1 LSIQINKLY
10 FFGMKLVPKIYQHFF
25 SFIFVALLIGLAC
38 ASDDNLFIKID
49 QAYKSFGYNDVVVL
63 CQKAL
68 KDPLTTNPDTLVQL
82 YSYMGLS
89 YYALD
94 EMGPSYNKF
103 YQLLKINPQYQLD
116 PAVTPPKILRFFD
129 EIKASMNQ
137 MHSNNVSAIP
147 DTVFIPTGPDKT
159 SIIYSFILPGSGHLR
174 EGFKTK
180 GWILTST
187 ALVTLGSSIYYIV
200 ETNNREKDYLNAIE
214 KDIIEQKYQE
224 YNDAYRLRN
233 ISLGLFAGVWLYS
246 QIDLLFISSYEQN
259 SKSGLNIQAGMNDSY
274 TPSIYITY
282 RF

>member
-1 LSIQINKLY
+1 
-10 FFGMKLVPKIYQHFF
+10 MKLVPKIYQHFF
-25 SFIFVALLIGLAC
+25 SFIFLAVLIGLTR

-49 QAYKSFGYNDVVVL
+49 QAYKSFGYNDVVAL

-68 KDPLTTNPDTLVQL
+68 KDPLATNPDTLVQL

-159 SIIYSFILPGSGHLR
+159 SIIYSFILPGSGHIR
-174 EGFKTK
+174 EGYQTK
-180 GWILTST
+180 GWILTT
-187 ALVTLGSSIYYIV
+187 AALVTLGSSVYYII
-200 ETNNREKDYLNAIE
+200 ETNKREKDYLNAVD
-214 KDIIEQKYQE
+214 KDIIEQEYQK

-233 ISLGLFAGVWLYS
+233 LSLGLFAGVWLYS
-246 QIDLLFISSYEQN
+246 QIDLLLISPEKQITN
-259 SKSGLNIQAGMNDSY
+259 SGLQIKAIMYDEY
-274 TPSIYITY
+274 TPAFLLSY